1 MNDNKYIVF
10 KGSKKYGKE
19 ITLLFQMM
27 GFYPLFTEA
36 SDENKYYALCEDGVV
51 RVYDNTNLLPYN
63 MTSYVFFTYE
73 TFQNTY
79 PFIVGEKVKFDD
91 YPNLIGVIIDME
103 WNYDSGDISYRVNNN
118 DISGWFMVDEL
129 IKINDEKTMAKI
141 SKSKTGHIF
150 IDNDTYEDV
159 VKINIGKDREI
170 KYIDDVLYIV
180 KKQPNYPTTYK
191 ECCDVLSISPYYN
204 LRYHTYEPN
213 YDEYATSN
221 TLLSIENK
229 LNTLGKLLICC
240 KAYWKIAGEE
250 MGLDKPWEPDWCD
263 ETTKHAIWTYKNTIV
278 KDNAIH
284 TNTILVFP
292 TKEIRNAFY
301 ENFKDL
307 IENCKEL
314 L

>member
-1 MNDNKYIVF
+1 MNDKKYIVF

-27 GFYPLFTEA
+27 NFYPLFTEA

-118 DISGWFMVDEL
+118 DISGWFMIDEL
-129 IKINDEKTMAKI
+129 IKINDEKTMTKV

-170 KYIDDVLYIV
+170 KYINNVPYIV

-191 ECCDVLSISPYYN
+191 DCRAIFD
-204 LRYHTYEPN
+204 N
-213 YDEYATSN
+213 YKSDYKAP
-221 TLLSIENK
+221 LLNS
-229 LNTLGKLLICC
+229 LQKLLVCRD
-240 KAYWKIAGEE
+240 AYWQIAGEE
-250 MGLDKPWEPDWCD
+250 MGLGKPWMYDMSKD
-263 ETTKHAIWTYKNTIV
+263 EFVYAITYQYGEIEKNEVRYKN
-278 KDNAIH
+278 H
-284 TNTILVFP
+284 ILVFP
-292 TKEIRNAFY
+292 TKEMRDAFY
-301 ENFKDL
+301 VNFKKE
-307 IENCKEL
+307 IEQCKEL